1 MKSRVKG
8 GNTMDWAELLQQ
20 IFTVCLVPLLGVL
33 TAYLVALIKKK
44 TQEISEKTSNAL
56 LQKYT
61 NILSQVIIDCVV
73 ATKQTYVD
81 ELKDNRAFD
90 AEAQKEAFNKCL
102 SKIKS
107 QLSSTLVQFITD
119 NFGNLDNYIGSLIE
133 STIFNIK

>member
-1 MKSRVKG
+1 
-8 GNTMDWAELLQQ
+8 MDWAELLQQ

-44 TQEISEKTSNAL
+44 TAEISEKTNNEL

-61 NILSQVIIDCVV
+61 GILSQVISDCVV

-90 AEAQKEAFNKCL
+90 AEAQKAALEKTYNAVIRTLSDDALSYLGGAFDDLESYIKDKIEA
-102 SKIKS
+102 
-107 QLSSTLVQFITD
+107 QVQYTK
-119 NFGNLDNYIGSLIE
+119 E
-133 STIFNIK
+133 

>member
-1 MKSRVKG
+1 
-8 GNTMDWAELLQQ
+8 MDWAELLQQ

-44 TQEISEKTSNAL
+44 TAEISEKTNNEL

-61 NILSQVIIDCVV
+61 GILSQVIIDCVV

-90 AEAQKEAFNKCL
+90 AEAQKAALEKTYNAVIRTLSDDALAYLGGAFDDLESYIKDKIEA
-102 SKIKS
+102 
-107 QLSSTLVQFITD
+107 QVQYTK
-119 NFGNLDNYIGSLIE
+119 E
-133 STIFNIK
+133 

>member
-1 MKSRVKG
+1 
-8 GNTMDWAELLQQ
+8 MDWAELLQQ

-61 NILSQVIIDCVV
+61 GILSQVIIDCVV

-90 AEAQKEAFNKCL
+90 AEAQKAALERTYNAVIRTLSDDALAYLGGAFDDLESYIKEKIEA
-102 SKIKS
+102 
-107 QLSSTLVQFITD
+107 QVQYTK
-119 NFGNLDNYIGSLIE
+119 E
-133 STIFNIK
+133 